1 MKVYKDSGRLMATKA
16 KANPKAPDYY
26 GSITIDISD
35 KTQFEVQGNMYTFK
49 INGWK
54 RTSDTGNV
62 YLSLAVN
69 RYVPAG
75 APRAKEESFK
85 DDIPF

>member
-1 MKVYKDSGRLMATKA
+1 MKVYKDSGRLMASKA

-26 GSITIDISD
+26 GSITVDISD
-35 KTQFEVQGNMYTFK
+35 KTQVEVNGSLLTFK

-54 RTSDTGNV
+54 RTSDTGSV

-75 APRAKEESFK
+75 APKPKEEGLN